1 MLYCPHQCRVNE
13 VSGIKWL
20 QWLTIH
26 RHYQHQGCY
35 PSPPHATAASDFSF
49 QALSDIKSC
58 SVITSLHSE
67 FVSHLIAFLCAKDIR
82 IYHKV
87 QKKKNGEVP
96 SLFYNISLSVNI
108 GEYTIPSQVYMC
120 MTLCVYMYRKPSCLL
135 HNKILSEPLVTTKKA
150 QGDL

>member
-13 VSGIKWL
+13 ASGIKWL

-58 SVITSLHSE
+58 SIITSLHSE
-67 FVSHLIAFLCAKDIR
+67 FVFPLNSIFVCQRYSNLSQSAE
-82 IYHKV
+82 
-87 QKKKNGEVP
+87 KKKNGEVP

-108 GEYTIPSQVYMC
+108 GEYTIPSQAYIWLYVYIC
-120 MTLCVYMYRKPSCLL
+120 TLLQVL
-135 HNKILSEPLVTTKKA
+135 
-150 QGDL
+150 

>member
-13 VSGIKWL
+13 ASGIKWL

-26 RHYQHQGCY
+26 RHYKHQGCY

-67 FVSHLIAFLCAKDIR
+67 FVSPLIAFLCAKDIR

-87 QKKKNGEVP
+87 QKKKKEWRGSK
-96 SLFYNISLSVNI
+96 SLLEHKPKCEYRWIHNSKSSLHV
-108 GEYTIPSQVYMC
+108 
-120 MTLCVYMYRKPSCLL
+120 TLCVYMYRKSSCLL